1 MAENKALVIDVQE
14 RSVPQGAPKQ
24 WENLSNIHIFTRDI
38 KTPDIQNDADV
49 SALVSGIPTV
59 FARAHL
65 FASALAYN
73 GSIKESTSALNQYY
87 QSLVDEWRGL
97 IACLALDSNA
107 IDVKQISLGYSD
119 GKGIKDTANVYEPS
133 GAFGNM
139 LFNSTPKWCLQR
151 TNENEKVYP
160 FVNVI
165 KFDGQVVAG
174 TSPDTLLF
182 TSANYKLSLH
192 KPYVNV
198 KTGKFTD
205 PQKSSLSSDEWL
217 ALYAY
222 VDNIVK
228 QLPKLGQYYTPEGKK
243 SLVDYGNIGQ
253 ELNSWLNEIKQ
264 NILKKGYDLEK
275 ATPLPVNAFKMPY
288 SLIFNFSDELYGLNG
303 IITQTDTSGH
313 AIRFNPENLLLEKDA
328 EIARIPLGSD
338 YSRNP
343 AKLSELSIYVLKAN
357 KVGQDGFAFF
367 ALPLSEEGV
376 RVFGQNIGVLLG
388 QDETGTSIKS
398 QLQAAYDEQ
407 LNKLDVKLLLITDED
422 KTKAINVTYK
432 VRPEMISKK
441 DLLLW
446 PNFISK
452 QWKRYFLYSEIPHN
466 VHSDNCPFRAV
477 PFVGDEN
484 DPFFNT
490 INDEDGNIIYLAN
503 EGRVNADKRVK
514 ASLHLVADHRV
525 ADSKYQYEVYESE
538 HPFKGVKLTTTTK
551 DSGFILIRY
560 ARENGKRMPWD
571 RLGEQRELRDAHLGM
586 DFGSTNTSIAYY
598 DTVLAD
604 DPKGI
609 IFKDMRVSLLCDIH
623 GIANMPTIE
632 NSLFF
637 FQGQELQSNSV
648 KSILTVQDYKRMP
661 QNENVD
667 ALSKKEVSG
676 GFPCFCKNLPVTSI
690 SDDKINVSFFN
701 GTGISATLIQN
712 MKWSDQDSD
721 RAHKSAFLKSLLL
734 QVYAQLFAD
743 DVVPVKLKWSY
754 PSAMPDSLVRDYDSI
769 WNDLKYICPV
779 VDRDGNVKRL
789 DVTEWQAGNVEVGDN
804 IWGEESDSSANDA
817 WGSSA
822 PSNDSWD
829 NPSSGDAWGAAD
841 NSSGGWG
848 DDNSSSSPSW
858 GSAETQDGWG
868 NNKPSNAVVDLK
880 PDGGPIKFDFV
891 DVNQDSCLTE
901 ACAVANYLHGRVM
914 ASNLTLCFDVGG
926 STTDISALCKMKD
939 KSGQMRT
946 AMIKQNSIHF
956 AAQRVSLATKNIPSF
971 KKVLDA
977 ICQKYNIRILGLNM
991 GQNTYSQETAPYFY
1005 EQIVD
1010 NLNSE
1015 QLIDFYKCISA
1026 ICPDLFSV
1034 NLYVTG
1040 LIMYYAGQIAN
1051 KLIQEVRRAE
1061 DGLGPEW
1068 RPLVQIVFAGK
1079 GSRIFEWFS
1088 CTNFNRANKY
1098 CQDMFIHGFGGMDQ
1112 AKNLLYGPPSIGLTS
1127 KSTPDN
1133 KFEVSKGLAMASH
1146 QSKEGGLIVPDA
1158 DKAIEILGEEGFSL
1172 ITKDGSKV
1180 ELKYDN
1186 GITAEYMEHIG
1197 NYFLGPIDGAGEM
1210 TCKRFMDF
1218 SSIYYQYAKNLYKLD
1233 AKLSQSDFV
1242 NGFKNMNINSYIK
1255 SLPEFRKAI
1264 QNKGSDGS
1272 GKFDFVAP
1280 IIVLEGMKFFD
1291 EVLLPKLKL

>member
-1 MAENKALVIDVQE
+1 MAENKALVIDVQKK
-14 RSVPQGAPKQ
+14 SVPQGAPKQ

-38 KTPDIQNDADV
+38 VTPDIQNDADV

-65 FASALAYN
+65 FTSALAYN
-73 GSIKESTSALNQYY
+73 SSIKDSTSALNQYY

-119 GKGIKDTANVYEPS
+119 GKGIKETSNVYEPT

-139 LFNSTPKWCLQR
+139 LFNSTPKWCLQK

-165 KFDGQVVAG
+165 KFQGQVVAG

-182 TSANYKLSLH
+182 TSANYKLSQD

-205 PQKSSLSSDEWL
+205 PQKSNLSSDEWL

-222 VDNIVK
+222 VDNISK
-228 QLPKLGQYYTPEGKK
+228 QLPQLAQYYTPEGKK

-253 ELNSWLNEIKQ
+253 ELESWLNEIKH

-303 IITQTDTSGH
+303 IITQTDSSGH
-313 AIRFNPENLLLEKDA
+313 AIKFNPEHLLLEKGA

-343 AKLSELSIYVLKAN
+343 NKLSELSIYVLKAN

-367 ALPLSEEGV
+367 ALPLSEEGI

-398 QLQAAYDEQ
+398 QLQASYNEQ
-407 LNKLDVKLLLITDED
+407 SNSLDVTLFIITDED
-422 KTKAINVTYK
+422 KTKAINVQYK
-432 VRPEMISKK
+432 VRPEMVSKK
-441 DLLLW
+441 DLILW

-466 VHSDNCPFRAV
+466 VHSENCPFRAV

-484 DPFFNT
+484 DPFFST

-503 EGRVNADKRVK
+503 EGRVNVDDKVK
-514 ASLHLVADHRV
+514 AKLLLVADHRV
-525 ADSKYQYEVYESE
+525 ADSKYQYEIYESE

-551 DSGFILIRY
+551 ESGFILIRY

-571 RLGEQRELRDAHLGM
+571 RLGEQRELRDAHLGV

-604 DPKGI
+604 DAKGI

-623 GIANMPTIE
+623 GIPNTPTIE

-648 KSILTVQDYKRMP
+648 KSILTVQDFKRMP
-661 QNENVD
+661 QNESVD
-667 ALSKKEVSG
+667 ALSKKEISG

-690 SDDKINVSFFN
+690 CDDKINVSFFN

-769 WNDLKYICPV
+769 WNDLKYITPV
-779 VDRDGNVKRL
+779 VDRDGNDKRL
-789 DVTEWQAGNVEVGDN
+789 DVTEWQAGNVEVGDS
-804 IWGEESDSSANDA
+804 IWGSGSDSSANDA
-817 WGSSA
+817 WGNTA
-822 PSNDSWD
+822 SNDSWGS
-829 NPSSGDAWGAAD
+829 PSSGDAWGAVD

-848 DDNSSSSPSW
+848 EDNSYSSAGW

-868 NNKPSNAVVDLK
+868 NSKPSNCVVDLK
-880 PDGGPIKFDFV
+880 PDDGPIKFDFV

-939 KSGQMRT
+939 KNGQLRT

-956 AAQRVSLATKNIPSF
+956 AAQRVSLATKNIPTF

-1026 ICPDLFSV
+1026 ISPDLFSV

-1061 DGLGPEW
+1061 DGLGQEW

-1088 CTNFNRANKY
+1088 CTNFDRANKY

-1112 AKNLLYGPPSIGLTS
+1112 AKNLLYGPPSIGLAS
-1127 KSTPDN
+1127 KSSPDN

-1180 ELKYDN
+1180 DLKYDN
-1186 GITAEYMEHIG
+1186 GITSEYMEHIG

-1218 SSIYYQYAKNLYKLD
+1218 SSIFYQYAKNLYKLD
-1233 AKLSQSDFV
+1233 AKLSQSDFI
-1242 NGFKNMNINSYIK
+1242 NGFKNMDINSYIK
-1255 SLPEFRKAI
+1255 SLPEYRKAI
-1264 QNKGSDGS
+1264 QRKGVDGS

-1280 IIVLEGMKFFD
+1280 IIILEGMKFFD
-1291 EVLLPKLKL
+1291 KVLLPKLRQ

>member
-1 MAENKALVIDVQE
+1 MAENKALVIDVQK

-38 KTPDIQNDADV
+38 VTPDIQNDADV

-73 GSIKESTSALNQYY
+73 GSIKDSTSALNQYY

-97 IACLALDSNA
+97 IACLALDANA

-119 GKGIKDTANVYEPS
+119 GKGIKETANVYEPT

-165 KFDGQVVAG
+165 KYEGQVVAG

-182 TSANYKLSLH
+182 TSANYKLSKD

-205 PQKSSLSSDEWL
+205 PQKSNLSSEEWL

-222 VDNIVK
+222 VDNIAK

-253 ELNSWLNEIKQ
+253 ELNSWLDEIKK

-303 IITQTDTSGH
+303 IIYHTSEKG
-313 AIRFNPENLLLEKDA
+313 AISFNPEALLLDKDA
-328 EIARIPLGSD
+328 EIARIPLGLD
-338 YSRNP
+338 YSKNP
-343 AKLSELSIYVLKAN
+343 SKLSELSIYVLKAN
-357 KVGQDGFAFF
+357 KVGQDGYAFF
-367 ALPLSEEGV
+367 ALPLSEIGV

-388 QDETGTSIKS
+388 QDETGSFIKS
-398 QLQAAYDEQ
+398 QLQASYNEQ
-407 LNKLDVKLLLITDED
+407 LNKLEVKLSLITNED
-422 KTKAINVTYK
+422 KTKAISVTYK
-432 VRPEMISKK
+432 VRPEMVSKK

-452 QWKRYFLYSEIPHN
+452 QWRRYFLYSEIPHN
-466 VHSDNCPFRAV
+466 VNTVNCPFRAF
-477 PFVGDEN
+477 PFVGDLDE
-484 DPFFNT
+484 DGKFST
-490 INDEDGNIIYLAN
+490 INDDDGNVIYLAN
-503 EGRVNADKRVK
+503 EGRVNSDKRVK
-514 ASLHLVADHRV
+514 AKLHLVADHRV
-525 ADSKYQYEVYESE
+525 NDSNYQYEIYESE
-538 HPFKGVKLTTTTK
+538 HPFMGVKLTTIGTK
-551 DSGFILIRY
+551 ESGFVLIRY
-560 ARENGKRMPWD
+560 ARENGKRMPWN
-571 RLGEQRELRDAHLGM
+571 RLGEQRELRDAHLGV

-609 IFKDMRVSLLCDIH
+609 VFKDMRVSLLCDIH
-623 GIANMPTIE
+623 GIPNTPTIE

-648 KSILTVQDYKRMP
+648 KSILTIQDFKRMP
-661 QNENVD
+661 QNESVD

-734 QVYAQLFAD
+734 QVYAQLFVD

-769 WNDLKYICPV
+769 WNDLKYINPV

-804 IWGEESDSSANDA
+804 IWRSESDPSANDA
-817 WGSSA
+817 WGTSA
-822 PSNDSWD
+822 PSNDNWGS
-829 NPSSGDAWGAAD
+829 PSNGDAWGNTD

-848 DDNSSSSPSW
+848 DDNSSSAGW
-858 GSAETQDGWG
+858 GNAESQDGWG
-868 NNKPSNAVVDLK
+868 GCAPQNVVVDLK
-880 PDGGPIKFDFV
+880 PDGGPIKFNFI

-901 ACAVANYLHGRVM
+901 ACAVANYLHKKVDAR
-914 ASNLTLCFDVGG
+914 NLTLCFDVGG

-939 KSGQMRT
+939 RNGQLRT

-956 AAQRVSLATKNIPSF
+956 AAQKVSLATKNIPTF
-971 KKVLDA
+971 KRVLDA

-1010 NLNSE
+1010 NLSSE
-1015 QLIDFYKCISA
+1015 QLVDFYKCISA
-1026 ICPDLFSV
+1026 YCPDLFSV

-1088 CTNFNRANKY
+1088 CTNYERANKY
-1098 CQDMFIHGFGGMDQ
+1098 CQDMFITGFGGMDQ
-1112 AKNLLYGPPSIGLTS
+1112 ARNLLYGPPSIGLVS
-1127 KSTPDN
+1127 RSTPDN

-1146 QSKEGGLIVPDA
+1146 QAREGGLIVPDA

-1180 ELKYDN
+1180 DLKYDN
-1186 GITAEYMEHIG
+1186 GITSEYMEHIG

-1218 SSIYYQYAKNLYKLD
+1218 SGIFYQYAKNLYKID
-1233 AKLSQSDFV
+1233 AKMSKSDFE
-1242 NGFKNMNINSYIK
+1242 NGFRNMNINSYIRA
-1255 SLPEFRKAI
+1255 LPEFRKAI
-1264 QNKGSDGS
+1264 QNKGADGS

-1280 IIVLEGMKFFD
+1280 IIILEGMKFFD
-1291 EVLLPKLKL
+1291 EVLLPRLRQ

>member
-1 MAENKALVIDVQE
+1 MADNKALVIDVQK

-38 KTPDIQNDADV
+38 ITPDIQNDADV

-73 GSIKESTSALNQYY
+73 ESIKDSTSALNQYY

-97 IACLALDSNA
+97 IACLALDANA
-107 IDVKQISLGYSD
+107 VDVKQISLGYSD
-119 GKGIKDTANVYEPS
+119 GKGIRDTANVYEPS

-139 LFNSTPKWCLQR
+139 LFNSAPKWCLQR

-182 TSANYKLSLH
+182 TSANYKLSQD

-205 PQKSSLSSDEWL
+205 PQKSSLSSEEWL

-222 VDNIVK
+222 VDNIAK

-243 SLVDYGNIGQ
+243 SLVEYGNIGQ
-253 ELNSWLNEIKQ
+253 ELKTWLNEIKQ

-303 IITQTDTSGH
+303 IITHTDTSGH
-313 AIRFNPENLLLEKDA
+313 AIKFNPENLLLEKGA
-328 EIARIPLGSD
+328 EIARIPLGSEFSKNP
-338 YSRNP
+338 SR
-343 AKLSELSIYVLKAN
+343 LSELSIYVLKAN

-398 QLQAAYDEQ
+398 QLQASYEEQ
-407 LNKLDVKLLLITDED
+407 NNQLDVKLLLITDED
-422 KTKAINVTYK
+422 KTKAINVKYK

-446 PNFISK
+446 PNFMSK

-484 DPFFNT
+484 DPFFST
-490 INDEDGNIIYLAN
+490 VNDEDGNVIYLAN

-551 DSGFILIRY
+551 ESGFILIRY
-560 ARENGKRMPWD
+560 ARESGKRMPWD
-571 RLGEQRELRDAHLGM
+571 RLGEQRELRDAHLGV

-609 IFKDMRVSLLCDIH
+609 VFKDMRVSLLCDIH
-623 GIANMPTIE
+623 GIPNTPTIE

-648 KSILTVQDYKRMP
+648 KSILTIQDFKRMP
-661 QNENVD
+661 QNENVE

-701 GTGISATLIQN
+701 GTGISATLIHN

-769 WNDLKYICPV
+769 WNDLKYISPV

-804 IWGEESDSSANDA
+804 IWGSGIDSSNDA
-817 WGSSA
+817 WGTSA
-822 PSNDSWD
+822 PSNDNWGS
-829 NPSSGDAWGAAD
+829 PSSGDAWGTTD
-841 NSSGGWG
+841 NSSSGWG
-848 DDNSSSSPSW
+848 DDTSSSSSGW
-858 GSAETQDGWG
+858 GDTESQDGWG
-868 NNKPSNAVVDLK
+868 NSKTSNVVVDLK
-880 PDGGPIKFDFV
+880 PDGGPIKFDFI

-939 KSGQMRT
+939 KNGQLRT

-956 AAQRVSLATKNIPSF
+956 AAQRVSSATKNIPTF

-1010 NLNSE
+1010 NLNPE

-1026 ICPDLFSV
+1026 ISPDLFSV

-1088 CTNFNRANKY
+1088 CTNYDRANRY

-1172 ITKDGSKV
+1172 IMKDGSKV
-1180 ELKYDN
+1180 DLKYDN
-1186 GITAEYMEHIG
+1186 GITSEYMEHIG

-1233 AKLSQSDFV
+1233 AKLSQSDFI

-1255 SLPEFRKAI
+1255 SLPEYRKAI

-1291 EVLLPKLKL
+1291 EVLLPKLKQ

>member
-1 MAENKALVIDVQE
+1 MAENKALVIDVQKK
-14 RSVPQGAPKQ
+14 SVPQGAPKQ

-38 KTPDIQNDADV
+38 VTPDIQNDADV

-65 FASALAYN
+65 FTSALAYN
-73 GSIKESTSALNQYY
+73 SSIKDSTSALNQYY
-87 QSLVDEWRGL
+87 QGLVDEWRGL

-107 IDVKQISLGYSD
+107 VDVKKISLNYSD
-119 GKGIKDTANVYEPS
+119 GKGKKDTSNVYEPA

-139 LFNSTPKWCLQR
+139 LFNSTPKWCLQK

-182 TSANYKLSLH
+182 TSANYKLSQD

-205 PQKSSLSSDEWL
+205 PQKSNLSSDEWL

-228 QLPKLGQYYTPEGKK
+228 QLPKLAQYYTPEGKK

-253 ELNSWLNEIKQ
+253 ELIAWLNEIKQ

-275 ATPLPVNAFKMPY
+275 ATPLPVNAFKKPY
-288 SLIFNFSDELYGLNG
+288 SLVFNFSDELYGLNG
-303 IITQTDTSGH
+303 IIYHTSEKG
-313 AIRFNPENLLLEKDA
+313 AISFNPEALLLDKNA
-328 EIARIPLGSD
+328 EIARIPLGLE
-338 YSRNP
+338 YSKNP
-343 AKLSELSIYVLKAN
+343 NKLSDLSIYVLKAN

-367 ALPLSEEGV
+367 ALPLSEIGV

-388 QDETGTSIKS
+388 QDETGTIIKS

-407 LNKLDVKLLLITDED
+407 LNRLDVKLLIISNED

-432 VRPEMISKK
+432 VRPEMVSKK

-466 VHSDNCPFRAV
+466 VNLSNCPFRAV
-477 PFVGDEN
+477 PFVGDLDKEGQ
-484 DPFFNT
+484 FSS
-490 INDEDGNIIYLAN
+490 INDEDGKIIYLADK
-503 EGRVNADKRVK
+503 GRVNSDKKVGAK
-514 ASLHLVADHRV
+514 LHLVSDNRV
-525 ADSKYQYEVYESE
+525 NDSKYQYEIYESE
-538 HPFKGVKLTTTTK
+538 HPFMGVKLTTTTK
-551 DSGFILIRY
+551 ESGFILIRY
-560 ARENGKRMPWD
+560 ARESGKRMPWN
-571 RLGEQRELRDAHLGM
+571 RLGEQRELRDAHLGV

-598 DTVLAD
+598 DTVLKV

-609 IFKDMRVSLLCDIH
+609 VFKDMRVSLLCDIH
-623 GIANMPTIE
+623 GIPNTPTIE

-648 KSILTVQDYKRMP
+648 KSILTVQDFKRMP
-661 QNENVD
+661 QDENVD
-667 ALSKKEVSG
+667 ALSKTEVSG

-690 SDDKINVSFFN
+690 SNDKINVSFIN

-712 MKWSDQDSD
+712 MKWSDLDSD

-734 QVYAQLFAD
+734 QVYAQLFTD

-769 WNDLKYICPV
+769 WNDLKNISPV

-804 IWGEESDSSANDA
+804 LWGSESNSSGNDA
-817 WGSSA
+817 WGTSS
-822 PSNDSWD
+822 PSNDNWGS
-829 NPSSGDAWGAAD
+829 PSSGDAWGTD
-841 NSSGGWG
+841 SSTGGWG
-848 DDNSSSSPSW
+848 DDNNSASAGW
-858 GSAETQDGWG
+858 GSTETQDGWG
-868 NNKPSNAVVDLK
+868 NSNPSNVVVDLK

-891 DVNQDSCLTE
+891 DVNQNSCLTE
-901 ACAVANYLHGRVM
+901 ACAVANYLHKNIDAR
-914 ASNLTLCFDVGG
+914 NLTLCFDVGG
-926 STTDISALCKMKD
+926 STTDISALCKMNKN
-939 KSGQMRT
+939 GQLRT

-956 AAQRVSLATKNIPSF
+956 AAQRISLATKNIPTF

-1010 NLNSE
+1010 NLNPE

-1026 ICPDLFSV
+1026 ISPDLFSV

-1061 DGLGPEW
+1061 DGLGAEW

-1088 CTNFNRANKY
+1088 CTNFERANKY
-1098 CQDMFIHGFGGMDQ
+1098 CQDMFIHGFGGIDQ
-1112 AKNLLYGPPSIGLTS
+1112 AQKLMCKPPSIGLHTDS
-1127 KSTPDN
+1127 KPDN
-1133 KFEVSKGLAMASH
+1133 KFEVSKGLAMASY
-1146 QSKEGGLIVPDA
+1146 QSQEGGLIVPEG

-1172 ITKDGSKV
+1172 VTKDGSKV
-1180 ELKYDN
+1180 DLKYDN
-1186 GITAEYMEHIG
+1186 GITSEFMEHIG

-1218 SSIYYQYAKNLYKLD
+1218 SSIFYQYAKNLYKLD
-1233 AKLSQSDFV
+1233 AKLSQQDFV

-1255 SLPEFRKAI
+1255 SLPEFRKAV
-1264 QNKGSDGS
+1264 QNKGIDGS

-1280 IIVLEGMKFFD
+1280 IIILEGMKFFD
-1291 EVLLPKLKL
+1291 GVLLPKLMQ

>member
-1 MAENKALVIDVQE
+1 MAENKALVIDVQK

-24 WENLSNIHIFTRDI
+24 WENLSNIQIFTRDI
-38 KTPDIQNDADV
+38 ITPDIQNDADV

-65 FASALAYN
+65 FSSALAYN
-73 GSIKESTSALNQYY
+73 GSIKDNTSALNQYY

-97 IACLALDSNA
+97 IACLALDANA
-107 IDVKQISLGYSD
+107 VDVKQISLGYSD

-182 TSANYKLSLH
+182 TSANYKLSQD

-217 ALYAY
+217 ALFAY
-222 VDNIVK
+222 VDNIAK

-243 SLVDYGNIGQ
+243 SLVDYGNIEQ

-275 ATPLPVNAFKMPY
+275 ATPLPVNVFKMPY
-288 SLIFNFSDELYGLNG
+288 SIIFNFSDELYGLNG

-328 EIARIPLGSD
+328 EIARIPLGSEF
-338 YSRNP
+338 SRNP
-343 AKLSELSIYVLKAN
+343 SKLSELSIYVLKAN

-407 LNKLDVKLLLITDED
+407 LNKLEVKLLLITDED

-484 DPFFNT
+484 SDHFNT
-490 INDEDGNIIYLAN
+490 IDDEDGNIIYLAN

-514 ASLHLVADHRV
+514 ATLHIVADHRV

-551 DSGFILIRY
+551 ESGFILIRY
-560 ARENGKRMPWD
+560 ARENGKRMPWN
-571 RLGEQRELRDAHLGM
+571 RLGEQRELRDAHLGV

-609 IFKDMRVSLLCDIH
+609 VFKDMRVSLLCDIH
-623 GIANMPTIE
+623 SIANMPTIE

-769 WNDLKYICPV
+769 WNDLKYITPV

-804 IWGEESDSSANDA
+804 IWGSETNSSNDA
-817 WGSSA
+817 WGPSA
-822 PSNDSWD
+822 PSGD
-829 NPSSGDAWGAAD
+829 NWGSPSNGEAWGAAD
-841 NSSGGWG
+841 NSSSGWG
-848 DDNSSSSPSW
+848 DDNSPSCTGW
-858 GSAETQDGWG
+858 GNAETQDGWG
-868 NNKPSNAVVDLK
+868 NGKTSNVVVDLK

-939 KSGQMRT
+939 KSGRLRT

-1026 ICPDLFSV
+1026 VCPDLFSV

-1061 DGLGPEW
+1061 DGLGPGW
-1068 RPLVQIVFAGK
+1068 KPLVQIVFAGK

-1088 CTNFNRANKY
+1088 CTNFDRANKY

-1186 GITAEYMEHIG
+1186 GITAEYMEQIG

-1291 EVLLPKLKL
+1291 EVLLPKLKQ

>member
-1 MAENKALVIDVQE
+1 MAENKALVIDVK
-14 RSVPQGAPKQ
+14 QGAELQGLPSK
-24 WENLSNIHIFTRDI
+24 WEDFTSNIVSFTKDI
-38 KTPDIQNDADV
+38 VTPDIQSDADV
-49 SALVSGIPTV
+49 AALVSGIPTV
-59 FARAHL
+59 FARANL
-65 FASALAYN
+65 FASALVYN
-73 GSIKESTSALNQYY
+73 ENIKDSASALNQYY
-87 QSLVDEWRGL
+87 KSLVDEWRGL
-97 IACLALDSNA
+97 IACLALDANS
-107 IDVKQISLGYSD
+107 IDVKTISLGYSD
-119 GKGIKDTANVYEPS
+119 GKGIKETSNVYEPT

-139 LFNSTPKWCLQR
+139 LFNSTPKWCLQK

-182 TSANYKLSLH
+182 TSANYKLSQD

-205 PQKSSLSSDEWL
+205 PQKSNLSSEEWL

-222 VDNIVK
+222 VDNIAK

-253 ELNSWLNEIKQ
+253 ELNSWLDEIKK

-275 ATPLPVNAFKMPY
+275 ATPLPVNSFKMPY
-288 SLIFNFSDELYGLNG
+288 SLIFNYSDELYGLNG
-303 IITQTDTSGH
+303 KITQTDSTGK
-313 AIRFNPENLLLEKDA
+313 AIKFNPEKLLLEKNA
-328 EIARIPLGSD
+328 EIARFLIKDST
-338 YSRNP
+338 
-343 AKLSELSIYVLKAN
+343 KLSDLSIYVLKAN
-357 KVGQDGFAFF
+357 KVGQDGYAFF
-367 ALPLSEEGV
+367 ALPLSEEGI

-398 QLQAAYDEQ
+398 QLQASYNEQ
-407 LNKLDVKLLLITDED
+407 SNSLDVTLFIITDED
-422 KTKAINVTYK
+422 KTKAINVQYK
-432 VRPEMISKK
+432 VRPEMVSKK
-441 DLLLW
+441 DLILW

-466 VHSDNCPFRAV
+466 VHSENCPFRAV

-484 DPFFNT
+484 DPFFST

-503 EGRVNADKRVK
+503 EGRVNVDDKVK
-514 ASLHLVADHRV
+514 AKLLLVADHRV
-525 ADSKYQYEVYESE
+525 ADSKYQYEIYESE

-551 DSGFILIRY
+551 ESGFILIRY

-571 RLGEQRELRDAHLGM
+571 RLGEQRELRDAHLGV

-604 DPKGI
+604 DAKGI

-623 GIANMPTIE
+623 GIPNTPTIE

-648 KSILTVQDYKRMP
+648 KSILTVQDFKRMP
-661 QNENVD
+661 QNESVD
-667 ALSKKEVSG
+667 ALSKKEISG

-690 SDDKINVSFFN
+690 CDDKINVSFFN

-769 WNDLKYICPV
+769 WNDLKYITPV
-779 VDRDGNVKRL
+779 VDRDGNDKRL
-789 DVTEWQAGNVEVGDN
+789 DVTEWQAGNVEVGDS
-804 IWGEESDSSANDA
+804 IWGSGSDSSANDA
-817 WGSSA
+817 WGNTA
-822 PSNDSWD
+822 SNDSWGS
-829 NPSSGDAWGAAD
+829 PSSGDAWGAVD

-848 DDNSSSSPSW
+848 EDNSYSSAGW

-868 NNKPSNAVVDLK
+868 NSKPSNCVVDLK
-880 PDGGPIKFDFV
+880 PDDGPIKFDFV

-939 KSGQMRT
+939 KNGQLRT

-956 AAQRVSLATKNIPSF
+956 AAQRVSLATKNIPTF

-1026 ICPDLFSV
+1026 ISPDLFSV

-1061 DGLGPEW
+1061 DGLGQEW

-1088 CTNFNRANKY
+1088 CTNFDRANKY

-1112 AKNLLYGPPSIGLTS
+1112 AKNLLYGPPSIGLAS
-1127 KSTPDN
+1127 KSSPDN

-1180 ELKYDN
+1180 DLKYDN
-1186 GITAEYMEHIG
+1186 GITSEYMEHIG

-1218 SSIYYQYAKNLYKLD
+1218 SSIFYQYAKNLYKLD
-1233 AKLSQSDFV
+1233 AKLSQSDFI
-1242 NGFKNMNINSYIK
+1242 NGFKNMDINSYIK
-1255 SLPEFRKAI
+1255 SLPEYRKAI
-1264 QNKGSDGS
+1264 QRKGVDGS

-1280 IIVLEGMKFFD
+1280 IIILEGMKFFD
-1291 EVLLPKLKL
+1291 KVLLPKLRQ

>member
-1 MAENKALVIDVQE
+1 MAENKALVIDVQK

-38 KTPDIQNDADV
+38 ITPDIQNDADV

-73 GSIKESTSALNQYY
+73 GSIKDSTNALNQYY

-119 GKGIKDTANVYEPS
+119 GKGVKDTANVYEPS

-165 KFDGQVVAG
+165 KFNGQVVAG

-182 TSANYKLSLH
+182 TSANYKLSQD

-217 ALYAY
+217 ALFAY
-222 VDNIVK
+222 VDNIAK

-243 SLVDYGNIGQ
+243 SLVDYGNIEQ

-275 ATPLPVNAFKMPY
+275 ATPLPVNVFKMPY
-288 SLIFNFSDELYGLNG
+288 SIIFNFSDELYGLNG

-328 EIARIPLGSD
+328 EIARIPLGSEF
-338 YSRNP
+338 SRNP
-343 AKLSELSIYVLKAN
+343 SKLSELSIYVLKAN

-407 LNKLDVKLLLITDED
+407 LNKLEVKLLLITDED

-484 DPFFNT
+484 SDHFNT
-490 INDEDGNIIYLAN
+490 IDDEDGNIIYLAN

-514 ASLHLVADHRV
+514 ATLHIVADHRV

-551 DSGFILIRY
+551 ESGFILIRY
-560 ARENGKRMPWD
+560 ARENGKRMPWN
-571 RLGEQRELRDAHLGM
+571 RLGEQRELRDAHLGV

-609 IFKDMRVSLLCDIH
+609 VFKDMRVSLLCDIH
-623 GIANMPTIE
+623 SIANMPTIE

-667 ALSKKEVSG
+667 ALSRKEVSG

-769 WNDLKYICPV
+769 WNDLKYITPV

-804 IWGEESDSSANDA
+804 IWGSETNSSYDA
-817 WGSSA
+817 WGPSA
-822 PSNDSWD
+822 PSGD
-829 NPSSGDAWGAAD
+829 NWGSPSNGEAWGAAD
-841 NSSGGWG
+841 NSSSGWG
-848 DDNSSSSPSW
+848 DDNSPSCTGW
-858 GSAETQDGWG
+858 GNAETQDGWG
-868 NNKPSNAVVDLK
+868 NGKTSNVVVDLK

-939 KSGQMRT
+939 KSGRLRT

-1026 ICPDLFSV
+1026 VCPDLFSV

-1061 DGLGPEW
+1061 DGLGPGW
-1068 RPLVQIVFAGK
+1068 KPLVQIVFAGK

-1088 CTNFNRANKY
+1088 CTNFDRANKY

-1186 GITAEYMEHIG
+1186 GITAEYMEQIG

-1291 EVLLPKLKL
+1291 EVLLPKLKQ

>member
-1 MAENKALVIDVQE
+1 MAENKALVIDVQKK
-14 RSVPQGAPKQ
+14 SVPQGAPKQ
-24 WENLSNIHIFTRDI
+24 WENLSNIQIFTRDI
-38 KTPDIQNDADV
+38 ITPDIQNDADV

-59 FARAHL
+59 FARANL
-65 FASALAYN
+65 FSSAIAYN
-73 GSIKESTSALNQYY
+73 GSIKDSTSALNQYY

-97 IACLALDSNA
+97 IACLAFDANA
-107 IDVKQISLGYSD
+107 IEVKRINLGYSD
-119 GKGIKDTANVYEPS
+119 GREIKETSNVYEPT

-139 LFNSTPKWCLQR
+139 LFNSTPKWCMQK

-165 KFDGQVVAG
+165 KFGGQVVAG

-182 TSANYKLSLH
+182 TSANYKLSIV

-205 PQKSSLSSDEWL
+205 PQKSNLSSDEWL

-222 VDNIVK
+222 VENIAK
-228 QLPKLGQYYTPEGKK
+228 QLPQLAQYYTPEGKK

-264 NILKKGYDLEK
+264 NILKKGYDIEK
-275 ATPLPVNAFKMPY
+275 ATPLPVNAFQMPY

-303 IITQTDTSGH
+303 IITQTDDSSGH
-313 AIRFNPENLLLEKDA
+313 AVKFNPENLLLEKGA

-343 AKLSELSIYVLKAN
+343 SKLSDLSIYVLKAN

-398 QLQAAYDEQ
+398 QLQASYDEQ
-407 LNKLDVKLLLITDED
+407 SNTLDVKLLLITNED
-422 KTKAINVTYK
+422 KTKAINVQYK

-446 PNFISK
+446 PNFMSK

-484 DPFFNT
+484 DPFFST

-503 EGRVNADKRVK
+503 EGRTNADKRVNTK
-514 ASLHLVADHRV
+514 LHIVADHRV
-525 ADSKYQYEVYESE
+525 ADSKYQYEIYESE

-551 DSGFILIRY
+551 ESGFILIRY

-571 RLGEQRELRDAHLGM
+571 RLGEQRELRDAHIGM

-609 IFKDMRVSLLCDIH
+609 VFKDMRVSLLRDIH
-623 GIANMPTIE
+623 GFQNTPTIE

-648 KSILTVQDYKRMP
+648 KSILTVQDFKRMP
-661 QNENVD
+661 QDENVD
-667 ALSKKEVSG
+667 ALSKNEVSG

-769 WNDLKYICPV
+769 WNDLKYITPV
-779 VDRDGNVKRL
+779 VDRDGNIKRL
-789 DVTEWQAGNVEVGDN
+789 DVSEWQAGNVDVGEN
-804 IWGEESDSSANDA
+804 IWGAESDSSANDA
-817 WGSSA
+817 WGTSA
-822 PSNDSWD
+822 PSNDNWGGST
-829 NPSSGDAWGAAD
+829 SGDAWGSD
-841 NSSGGWG
+841 SSSGGWG
-848 DDNSSSSPSW
+848 DNDSSSSSW
-858 GSAETQDGWG
+858 GSAESQDGWG
-868 NNKPSNAVVDLK
+868 NSPSSNVVVDLK

-891 DVNQDSCLTE
+891 DVNQESCLTE
-901 ACAVANYLHGRVM
+901 ACAVANFLHKSVDAR
-914 ASNLTLCFDVGG
+914 NLTLCFDVGG
-926 STTDISALCKMKD
+926 STTDISALCKMRD
-939 KSGQMRT
+939 RNGQLRT
-946 AMIKQNSIHF
+946 AMIKQNSIRF
-956 AAQRVSLATKNIPSF
+956 AAQRVSLATRNISTF

-991 GQNTYSQETAPYFY
+991 GQDTYTPETAPYFY

-1026 ICPDLFSV
+1026 ISPDLFSV

-1040 LIMYYAGQIAN
+1040 LIMYYAGQISN

-1068 RPLVQIVFAGK
+1068 KPLVQIVFAGK

-1088 CTNFNRANKY
+1088 CTNYDRAKKY
-1098 CQDMFIHGFGGMDQ
+1098 CQDMFIHGFGNMEQ
-1112 AKNLLYGPPSIGLTS
+1112 AKNLLYGPPSIGLVS

-1146 QSKEGGLIVPDA
+1146 QSREGGLIVPNA

-1180 ELKYDN
+1180 DLKYDN
-1186 GITAEYMEHIG
+1186 GITSEYMKHIG

-1218 SSIYYQYAKNLYKLD
+1218 SSIFYQYAKNLYKLD

-1255 SLPEFRKAI
+1255 SLPEYRKAI

-1280 IIVLEGMKFFD
+1280 IIILEGMKFFD
-1291 EVLLPKLKL
+1291 EVLLPKLKQ

>member
-1 MAENKALVIDVQE
+1 MAENKALVIDVQKK
-14 RSVPQGAPKQ
+14 SVPQGAPKQ

-38 KTPDIQNDADV
+38 VTPDIQNDADV

-59 FARAHL
+59 FARANL

-73 GSIKESTSALNQYY
+73 GSIKDSTSALNQYY
-87 QSLVDEWRGL
+87 QGLVDEWRGL
-97 IACLALDSNA
+97 IACLALDANA

-119 GKGIKDTANVYEPS
+119 GKGIKDTANVYEPT

-139 LFNSTPKWCLQR
+139 LFNSSPKWCLQR
-151 TNENEKVYP
+151 TNENENVYP

-182 TSANYKLSLH
+182 TSANYKLSQD

-205 PQKSSLSSDEWL
+205 PQKSNLSSDEWL

-222 VDNIVK
+222 VENISK
-228 QLPKLGQYYTPEGKK
+228 QLPILGQYYTPEGKK

-253 ELNSWLNEIKQ
+253 ELKTWLGEIKA

-275 ATPLPVNAFKMPY
+275 ATPLPVDSFKIPY
-288 SLIFNFSDELYGLNG
+288 SLVFNFSDELYGLNG
-303 IITQTDTSGH
+303 KITQTDSTGK
-313 AIRFNPENLLLEKDA
+313 AIKFNPEKLLLEKNA
-328 EIARIPLGSD
+328 EIARIPLGSEF
-338 YSRNP
+338 SRNP
-343 AKLSELSIYVLKAN
+343 NKLSELSIYVLKAN

-376 RVFGQNIGVLLG
+376 RVFGENIGVLLG

-398 QLQAAYDEQ
+398 QLIASYDEQ

-452 QWKRYFLYSEIPHN
+452 QWKRYFLYSELPHN
-466 VHSDNCPFRAV
+466 DNPDNCPFRAV

-484 DPFFNT
+484 DTSFST
-490 INDEDGNIIYLAN
+490 ICDNDGNIIYLAN
-503 EGRVNADKRVK
+503 DGRANGDENVK
-514 ASLHLVADHRV
+514 AKLHIVADRISH
-525 ADSKYQYEVYESE
+525 SKYQYEIYESE
-538 HPFKGVKLTTTTK
+538 HPFKGVKLLTTGTRM
-551 DSGFILIRY
+551 SGFILIRY
-560 ARENGKRMPWD
+560 ARENGKRMPWN
-571 RLGEQRELRDAHLGM
+571 RLGEQMDLRDAHLGM
-586 DFGSTNTSIAYY
+586 DFGSTNTSIAYF
-598 DTVLAD
+598 DTVKAD

-609 IFKDMRVSLLCDIH
+609 VFKDMRVSLLCDIH
-623 GIANMPTIE
+623 GIPNTPTIE

-648 KSILTVQDYKRMP
+648 KSILTVQDFKRMP
-661 QNENVD
+661 QNESVD
-667 ALSKKEVSG
+667 ALCKKEVSG

-690 SDDKINVSFFN
+690 SNDKINVSFFN

-712 MKWSDQDSD
+712 MKWSDQDID

-734 QVYAQLFAD
+734 QVYAQLFVS

-769 WNDLKYICPV
+769 WNDLKYITPV
-779 VDRDGNVKRL
+779 IDRDGNVKRL
-789 DVTEWQAGNVEVGDN
+789 DVTEWQASKVEVGEN
-804 IWGEESDSSANDA
+804 IWGTEDSFSINDT
-817 WGSSA
+817 WGASS
-822 PSNDSWD
+822 PSNDNWGGST
-829 NPSSGDAWGAAD
+829 SGDAWGTD

-848 DDNSSSSPSW
+848 DDNTSSSAGW
-858 GSAETQDGWG
+858 GSYETQDGWG
-868 NNKPSNAVVDLK
+868 NSQSSNLVVDLK
-880 PDGGPIKFDFV
+880 PDDGPIKFNFV
-891 DVNQDSCLTE
+891 DVNQETCLTE
-901 ACAVANYLHGRVM
+901 ACAVANYLHKSVDAR
-914 ASNLTLCFDVGG
+914 NLTLCFDVGG
-926 STTDISALCKMKD
+926 STTDISALCKMRD
-939 KSGQMRT
+939 KNGQLRT

-991 GQNTYSQETAPYFY
+991 GQNTFSQETAPYFY

-1010 NLNSE
+1010 NLNSD
-1015 QLIDFYKCISA
+1015 QLVDFYKCISA
-1026 ICPDLFSV
+1026 ISPDLFSV

-1088 CTNFNRANKY
+1088 CTNYERANKY
-1098 CQDMFIHGFGGMDQ
+1098 CLDMFIHGFGGMDQ
-1112 AKNLLYGPPSIGLTS
+1112 AKNLLYGPPSIGLAS

-1133 KFEVSKGLAMASH
+1133 KYEVSKGLAMASH
-1146 QSKEGGLIVPDA
+1146 QSREGGLIVPDS
-1158 DKAIEILGEEGFSL
+1158 DRAIEILGEDGFSL

-1180 ELKYDN
+1180 DLKYDN
-1186 GITAEYMEHIG
+1186 GITTEYMEHIG

-1242 NGFKNMNINSYIK
+1242 NGFKNMNINTYIK

-1280 IIVLEGMKFFD
+1280 IIILEGMKFFD
-1291 EVLLPKLKL
+1291 EVLLPKLKQ